1 MSIGDWESLLSGIS
15 KQNYFVELLA
25 FLNKEKSNNK
35 TIFPPQGYWFLA
47 LELTDY
53 SNTKVVILGQD
64 PYHGEGQAHGL
75 SFSVQDKI
83 AIPPSLRNIYKELHD
98 DIGCNIPTNGNLT
111 CWANKGVLLLNS
123 VLTVEKNSPGS
134 HANRGWEN
142 FTDKVIEILS
152 NNKKNIVFMLWGAYA
167 QKKSSLIDQQNHLV
181 LKAPHPSPFSAH
193 TGFFGCKHF
202 SQANKYLQSTG
213 QQTIDWKL

>member
-1 MSIGDWESLLSGIS
+1 
-15 KQNYFVELLA
+15 
-25 FLNKEKSNNK
+25 
-35 TIFPPQGYWFLA
+35 
-47 LELTDY
+47 
-53 SNTKVVILGQD
+53 
-64 PYHGEGQAHGL
+64 
-75 SFSVQDKI
+75 
-83 AIPPSLRNIYKELHD
+83 
-98 DIGCNIPTNGNLT
+98 
-111 CWANKGVLLLNS
+111 LLNS